1 MQETATYN
9 ATPRLTVRI
18 SRSAL
23 SFSTIVNRDGKN
35 QIDYEPYTLKN
46 GISMAA
52 NLREAIRTVTMLRE
66 AQRVQVLIDT
76 PVLMVP
82 ADLFREQEQQAL
94 YGHAFPGRAQ
104 ETILHNVL
112 PDLSCVAVF
121 SVNRDLK
128 TVISDRFSDV
138 RYVCSSAPV
147 WRHLHQ
153 RSYTGVRGKLYG
165 YFHDGRLEIFNY
177 AQNRFKF
184 YNAFDT
190 SNARDALYF
199 LLYVWQ
205 QLMLKAEQDELHI
218 VGDIPEREWL
228 LEELRRYVKRA
239 YIINPAGDFN
249 RAAVTQISGI
259 PYDLMTLYVKGR

>member
-1 MQETATYN
+1 M
-9 ATPRLTVRI
+9 
-18 SRSAL
+18 
-23 SFSTIVNRDGKN
+23 
-35 QIDYEPYTLKN
+35 
-46 GISMAA
+46 
-52 NLREAIRTVTMLRE
+52 
-66 AQRVQVLIDT
+66 
-76 PVLMVP
+76 
-82 ADLFREQEQQAL
+82 
-94 YGHAFPGRAQ
+94 
-104 ETILHNVL
+104 
-112 PDLSCVAVF
+112 
-121 SVNRDLK
+121 
-128 TVISDRFSDV
+128 
-138 RYVCSSAPV
+138 